1 MALAFSI
8 SPASEVPIFRQITQQ
23 IQRAV
28 ASRALQVG
36 EQLPAV
42 RTLAETLVINP
53 NTVAR
58 AYQELIREG
67 LLESRSGRGVF
78 VAERRQ
84 VFSEAEQARR
94 LRLLAEQL
102 CHEAAFLGVPWSEV
116 NDLLASTWKELQ
128 RKPDAKS
135 LPPSPMNASPV
146 IEIDHLTK
154 FYGSREIV
162 RDLCLTVPPGSIYGF
177 LGRNG
182 MGKTTTIR
190 ILLGI
195 EEPTRGRTRV
205 LGEDSSRLSPAA
217 RARIGYLPE
226 GHHLYGWM

>member
-1 MALAFSI
+1 MPLGFVIA
-8 SPASEVPIFRQITQQ
+8 PASDVPIFRQIMHQ

-28 ASRALQVG
+28 ASRVLRVG
-36 EQLPAV
+36 DQLPAV
-42 RTLAETLVINP
+42 RSLAETLVINP

-102 CHEAAFLGVPWSEV
+102 CHEAAFLGAPWSEV
-116 NDLLASTWKELQ
+116 SDLLETTWKQLQ

-135 LPPSPMNASPV
+135 
-146 IEIDHLTK
+146 
-154 FYGSREIV
+154 
-162 RDLCLTVPPGSIYGF
+162 
-177 LGRNG
+177 
-182 MGKTTTIR
+182 
-190 ILLGI
+190 
-195 EEPTRGRTRV
+195 
-205 LGEDSSRLSPAA
+205 
-217 RARIGYLPE
+217 
-226 GHHLYGWM
+226 

>member
-1 MALAFSI
+1 MPLGFVIA
-8 SPASEVPIFRQITQQ
+8 PASDVPIFRQIMHQ

-28 ASRALQVG
+28 ATRALRVG
-36 EQLPAV
+36 DQLPAV
-42 RTLAETLVINP
+42 RSLAETLVINP

-102 CHEAAFLGVPWSEV
+102 CHEAAFLGAPWSEV
-116 NDLLASTWKELQ
+116 SALLETTWKQLQ

-135 LPPSPMNASPV
+135 
-146 IEIDHLTK
+146 
-154 FYGSREIV
+154 
-162 RDLCLTVPPGSIYGF
+162 
-177 LGRNG
+177 
-182 MGKTTTIR
+182 
-190 ILLGI
+190 
-195 EEPTRGRTRV
+195 
-205 LGEDSSRLSPAA
+205 
-217 RARIGYLPE
+217 
-226 GHHLYGWM
+226 